1 MSKEIFL
8 NKSGKKDEDGRQVGS
23 PQILKIQ
30 FIEYFHIFKNVIAVK
45 N

>member
-23 PQILKIQ
+23 PKKNSIHRILSHLKKI
-30 FIEYFHIFKNVIAVK
+30 IAVK